1 MSKNLQNRLRELAPG
16 GAEPKQPRNLV
27 TRSGTRVR
35 GIHTSLRFGS
45 QVQWETPEERTAIEV
60 LDASP
65 WTLGL
70 VSQATL
76 LTIQSF
82 EGEFNYVPDIVALR
96 EPSELLVIECKPLSV
111 LLSEEIRSKHQAI
124 ALQMKSLG
132 ATFIELPNEVQPTAA
147 VLENARLMKAARS
160 LVAYPKTKRMEDGRL
175 LEEASVATFRR
186 RVPARRSTPCRRSV
200 SHSWLALRYACAF
213 ATRNSRVTAV
223 RGEL

>member
-45 QVQWETPEERTAIEV
+45 QMQWETPEERTAIEV

-65 WTLGL
+65 RTLGL

-76 LTIQSF
+76 LTIQGF

-96 EPSELLVIECKPLSV
+96 EPSELLVIECKPLAV
-111 LLSEEIRSKHQAI
+111 LLSEEIRPKHQAI

-147 VLENARLMKAARS
+147 VLENARLMKAARN
-160 LVAYPKTKRMEDGRL
+160 LVAYPKTKRLEDGRL

-186 RVPARRSTPCRRSV
+186 LVPARRSTPCRSSV
-200 SHSWLALRYACAF
+200 SHSWLALRHVCAF
-213 ATRNSRVTAV
+213 ATRNSRITEV

>member
-1 MSKNLQNRLRELAPG
+1 VSKNLQNRLRELAPG
-16 GAEPKQPRNLV
+16 AAVPKQPRNLV

-45 QVQWETPEERTAIEV
+45 QMQWETPEERTALEV

-65 WTLGL
+65 RTLGL

-76 LTIQSF
+76 LTIQGF

-96 EPSELLVIECKPLSV
+96 EPSRLFVIECKPLSV
-111 LLSEEIRSKHQAI
+111 LTSEEIRHKHQAI

-147 VLENARLMKAARS
+147 VLENARLMKTARN
-160 LVAYPKTKRMEDGRL
+160 LVAYPKTKRLEDWRL

-186 RVPARRSTPCRRSV
+186 RVPARRCTPCPRRLG
-200 SHSWLALRYACAF
+200 HSWLVLRHACA
-213 ATRNSRVTAV
+213 AAARNGRVTAV
-223 RGEL
+223 RGVL

>member
-16 GAEPKQPRNLV
+16 GAVPKQPRNLV

-45 QVQWETPEERTAIEV
+45 KMQWETPEERTAIEV

-76 LTIQSF
+76 LTIQGF
-82 EGEFNYVPDIVALR
+82 GGEFNYVPDIVALR

-111 LLSEEIRSKHQAI
+111 LMSAEIRHKHQAI

-132 ATFIELPNEVQPTAA
+132 ATFIELPNEVQPTSA
-147 VLENARLMKAARS
+147 VLENARLMKAARN
-160 LVAYPKTKRMEDGRL
+160 LVAYPKTKRQEDGRL

-186 RVPARRSTPCRRSV
+186 RVPARRCTPWRRSV
-200 SHSWLALRYACAF
+200 SHSWLAFRHACAF